1 MEGRERL
8 IQIFSKNI
16 REILGRAK
24 ADVTSFQE
32 IRMRAGAPLF
42 VIDHNS
48 EYAIGSGGELISVKD
63 EGPGT
68 WMNACRMNACRV
80 TAADVEE
87 TLECA
92 ARYSL
97 YAFEEELRQGFITVA
112 GGCRIGVA
120 GRVVMERGSVRA
132 MKPVTFLNVRF
143 SHQIYGCADRLLPY
157 LYEQKGG
164 ELYHTLLISPPRCGK
179 TTLLRDI
186 VRQVSDGNEMGAG
199 KNVGVVDERSEIGAC
214 FQGIPQNDVGM
225 RTDVLDCCPKA
236 AGMMMLIRSMAPSV
250 VAVDEIGGEADLDAL
265 RYVLNCGCRVLAT
278 VHGTSMED
286 IRKKPGLWR
295 LLEEKVFG
303 RYVVLNG
310 RKGAGT
316 IEDICDEEGRSLL
329 CGRS

>member
-1 MEGRERL
+1 MEGRDRL

-24 ADVTSFQE
+24 ADVTCFQE

-42 VIDHNS
+42 VIDHNR
-48 EYAIGSGGELISVKD
+48 EYAVGASGALLSLREERTGAP
-63 EGPGT
+63 EG
-68 WMNACRMNACRV
+68 AYRV
-80 TAADVEE
+80 TASDVEE

-120 GRVVMERGSVRA
+120 GRVVTDRGSVRA

-143 SHQIYGCADRLLPY
+143 SHQIKGCADRLLPY
-157 LYEQKGG
+157 LYEKEGR

-186 VRQVSDGNEMGAG
+186 VRQVSDGNKVAEG

-214 FQGIPQNDVGM
+214 FQGIPQNDIGM

-278 VHGTSMED
+278 VHGASMED
-286 IRKKPGLWR
+286 IRKKPGLRR

-303 RYVVLNG
+303 RYVVLSG
-310 RKGAGT
+310 KKGAGT
-316 IEDICDEEGRSLL
+316 IEDICDEAGRSLL
-329 CGRS
+329 CG